1 MKSMENLFYVGLI
14 SIIIVF
20 GMGMYF
26 TGAVSHESPSTAG
39 ATGEHSYNLTLVI
52 TNQNYMQSQ
61 NHMQPAYYVLQDGK
75 LLSSAQIY
83 IPANSIINL
92 TIINYDYGPGTVP
105 AQYSKVMGT
114 LNGTEYVVNDTN
126 VNMSASQR
134 GQYVKSVPSAD
145 LAHTFTIPKL
155 GLNIMV
161 PSDSIVSAQF
171 QTGGPGVYG
180 WQCQVDCGT
189 GPSGWNGAMA
199 TPGWMM
205 GQVIIQ

>member
-26 TGAVSHESPSTAG
+26 TGAVSHESPSTAS

-75 LLSSAQIY
+75 LLYSAQIY
-83 IPANSIINL
+83 LPANSIINL

-189 GPSGWNGAMA
+189 GSSGWNGAMA